1 MSLLTNFN
9 FAQPWWLLAMLLPA
23 LLWLL
28 PAAKGLLNQRYKQYA
43 DAELLPHLL
52 LNREQATNRRR
63 RRFTLWS
70 LIWLTGCLA
79 LAGPRWDFRAVDLMQ
94 PGADVV
100 ILLDISRSMAAND
113 VKPSRLGRAR
123 QEIEDLLDR
132 ADTLRVGVIAFASIA
147 HVVAPI
153 TEDHKTIR
161 HVLPALSTDLVKM
174 GGSRL
179 EQALHKAEKLLSGQ
193 PPGISH
199 SLLLIS
205 DGDFDEPGL
214 QRQVEK
220 LYAKGVP
227 LHVLGIGTA
236 QGERVPK
243 AGPRRGWITD
253 SRGRKVISRLNEPL
267 LRELAKI
274 GGGSYQAADYRE
286 DDSAELAVVLQ
297 GDNEEQ
303 TVLAKGSRRIWHE
316 RYFWLVMIMMLLMI
330 PWFRGVR
337 RT

>member
-1 MSLLTNFN
+1 MSWLHDFH
-9 FAQPWWLLAMLLPA
+9 FAQPWWLLALLLPA

-28 PAAKGLLNQRYKQYA
+28 PVAKGLLNQRYRQYA
-43 DAELLPHLL
+43 DPELLPHLL

-63 RRFTLWS
+63 RRFTAWS
-70 LIWLTGCLA
+70 IIWLLGCIA
-79 LAGPRWDFRAVDLMQ
+79 LAGPRWDFRSVDLMQ

-123 QEIEDLLDR
+123 QEIEDLL
-132 ADTLRVGVIAFASIA
+132 AAAGTLRVGIIAFASIA

-179 EQALHKAEKLLSGQ
+179 EQALHKAEKLLTGQ
-193 PPGISH
+193 PPGTSH

-214 QRQVEK
+214 TRQVAQLK
-220 LYAKGVP
+220 AKGIR
-227 LHVLGIGTA
+227 LYVLGIGTA

-243 AGPRRGWITD
+243 TAPQRGWVSD
-253 SRGRKVISRLNEPL
+253 ARGRKVISRLNEPL
-267 LRELAKI
+267 LRELAKS
-274 GGGSYQAADYRE
+274 GGGSYQRADFRDADTE
-286 DDSAELAVVLQ
+286 QLVQALQ
-297 GDNEEQ
+297 GDSDQQ
-303 TVLAKGSRRIWHE
+303 TVLGKGARRIWHE
-316 RYFWLVMIMMLLMI
+316 RYFGLVVLMLLLMI
-330 PWFRGVR
+330 PWFRGSQP
-337 RT
+337 T

>member
-1 MSLLTNFN
+1 MTWLHDFH
-9 FAQPWWLLAMLLPA
+9 FDQPWWLLALLLPT
-23 LLWLL
+23 LLWML
-28 PAAKGLLNQRYKQYA
+28 PVAKGLLNQRYRQYA
-43 DAELLPHLL
+43 DADLLPHLL

-63 RRFTLWS
+63 KRFSQWTA
-70 LIWLTGCLA
+70 IWLLGCLA
-79 LAGPRWDFRAVDLMQ
+79 LAGPRWDYRTVDLMQ

-113 VKPSRLGRAR
+113 VKPTRLARAR
-123 QEIEDLLDR
+123 QEIEDLL
-132 ADTLRVGVIAFASIA
+132 AGAETLRVGVIAFASIA

-153 TEDHKTIR
+153 TEDHKTVR

-193 PPGISH
+193 PPGTSH

-214 QRQVEK
+214 PRQVAALK
-220 LYAKGVP
+220 AKGIP
-227 LHVLGIGTA
+227 LYVLGVGTA

-243 AGPRRGWITD
+243 QMPARGWVTD

-267 LRELAKI
+267 LRELAAA
-274 GGGSYQAADYRE
+274 GGGSYQRADYRDADTE
-286 DDSAELAVVLQ
+286 RLVQVLQ
-297 GDNEEQ
+297 GGNDQQN
-303 TVLAKGSRRIWHE
+303 VIGKGARRIWHE
-316 RYFWLVMIMMLLMI
+316 RYFWLVILMALLMI
-330 PWFRGVR
+330 PWFRGER
-337 RT
+337 QS